1 MKTRSSKTKSS
12 RIWCILVDHEFQFQ
26 KQIGDHF
33 SVRTSSKDDID
44 DLRDKVKVKVHPC
57 LTHVSSVDLTVW
69 KTKGEMIINKAE
81 VEERLVEILGNID
94 VDNEDTIEKLRP
106 GEQVADLG
114 LTDDQVLLVQLPG
127 TSRIS
132 TVVRCVLRQAIAVT
146 SNKDSP
152 LEDPIKVD
160 RKYED
165 LFLRANTK
173 GLFTEDDI
181 DLNDI
186 KRAHEVPEFVRQH
199 EEMLGRKR
207 KLGDDVGHFRILC
220 FRLLTVRTDSC
231 NS

>member
-1 MKTRSSKTKSS
+1 MKSSK
-12 RIWCILVDHEFQFQ
+12 IWCILVDHEFQ
-26 KQIGDHF
+26 KQVEVRF
-33 SVRTSSKDDID
+33 SVQPSSNDYID
-44 DLRDKVKVKVHPC
+44 DLKDQVKVKLHPS
-57 LTHVSSVDLTVW
+57 LNHVPSARLTVW
-69 KTKGEMIINKAE
+69 KMKGEMIINRAD
-81 VEERLVEILGNID
+81 VEERLVEILGNINF
-94 VDNEDTIEKLRP
+94 DNEDTIEMLDP
-106 GEQVADLG
+106 WEQVADLG
-114 LTDDQVLLVQLPG
+114 LTDGQVLLVQLPG

-152 LEDPIKVD
+152 LGNPIKVD

-173 GLFTEDDI
+173 GHFTEDDI
-181 DLNDI
+181 NLNDI
-186 KRAHEVPEFVRQH
+186 ECAYEVPKFVSQH
-199 EEMLGRKR
+199 EKMLGRKR